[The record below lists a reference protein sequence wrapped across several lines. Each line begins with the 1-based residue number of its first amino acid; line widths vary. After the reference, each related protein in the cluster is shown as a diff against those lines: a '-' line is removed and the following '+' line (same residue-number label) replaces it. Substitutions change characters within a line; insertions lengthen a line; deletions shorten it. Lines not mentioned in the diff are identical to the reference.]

1 MTTCLPLNFFSS
13 SRTRRVFEKIKGKV
27 LIRKSPE
34 VNENTT
40 IKFSNDSFHQ
50 NLQFSFSGS
59 DNLALIRGLLSEI
72 FVISIKL

>member
-1 MTTCLPLNFFSS
+1 MEKEESNIQTWATMTTCLPLNFFSS
-13 SRTRRVFEKIKGKV
+13 SRTRRVFEKIEGKV

-50 NLQFSFSGS
+50 NL
-59 DNLALIRGLLSEI
+59 
-72 FVISIKL
+72 